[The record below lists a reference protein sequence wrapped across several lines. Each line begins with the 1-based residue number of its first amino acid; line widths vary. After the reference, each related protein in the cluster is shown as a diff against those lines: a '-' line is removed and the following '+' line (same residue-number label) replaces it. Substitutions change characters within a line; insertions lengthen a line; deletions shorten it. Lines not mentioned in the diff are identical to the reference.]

1 MVAEKGQ
8 PHPLSAHV
16 KPPAVVLLTARGNQ
30 YAARG
35 LWKLLGLSRSYLPR
49 AAFLN
54 SNRQRLYYL
63 PRAAINMPRA
73 VY

>member
-1 MVAEKGQ
+1 MVAHSLVPGEEPSLGNFLIMVAEKGQ

-49 AAFLN
+49 AAK
-54 SNRQRLYYL
+54 R
-63 PRAAINMPRA
+63 
-73 VY
+73 

>member
-8 PHPLSAHV
+8 PHPLAVHV

-35 LWKLLGLSRSYLPR
+35 NQYVERGLQNLI
-49 AAFLN
+49 
-54 SNRQRLYYL
+54 SNGC
-63 PRAAINMPRA
+63 IN
-73 VY
+73 